1 MQLKGVLP
9 ALCRYRPHITILF
22 FFLFITLLTPLAA
35 RAQSSVRVLMLPF
48 DISSPTDAS
57 ALRRDVMEGL
67 AYALDRSGAEI
78 VGIEAVKEEMLNK
91 GVSRFTEEDAKA
103 LSKTV
108 RCDFVIIGS
117 VARTGETAEANWR
130 VLEAGTMNEAAS
142 YKKTSASEAELI
154 SLVRLSGPEVFEKI
168 FSVIKA
174 RPAVK
179 SGIIDRIAV
188 VGNKRVDTAA
198 ITKKLASKVSEPFS
212 PDDVKED
219 IRAIF
224 STGFFD
230 DVSADLSDT
239 TSGKVLTFIV
249 KEMPFVRKVEFK
261 GNSELKNEKV
271 REALTMKENT
281 ALDRVQMNEN
291 AEKIKA
297 LYAEEGF
304 YLTTVKP
311 VVESDGLEAKVI
323 FEINEGPEVK
333 VKRITFIGNSH
344 FDDSEL
350 KGFMTTAEKGFFSV
364 LTSSGKFNEYVFH
377 NDLALIMGRY
387 FDNGFI
393 NADIL
398 DQRVLLSEDKK
409 WFYITVAVSEGDRF
423 RVGAVDVSGE
433 ILTAREELLEK
444 FKLSKGDVFNRS
456 KLTKWIDAVTEV
468 YGDKGYAYADIRPM
482 TDLDTVNKTIDITL
496 EIKKNELAYI
506 ERIDITGNLKT
517 RDKVIRREIELGEGD
532 LFSTSSMKRSR
543 NNLRRLGYFEDVRV
557 KQTQG
562 SSGDRIKLDVDVKER
577 PTGSLSLGFGYSSV
591 DKLIGT
597 AAISQANF
605 MGTGLKL
612 DLSGTMSASSSKY
625 VLGFTEPWLF
635 DKPISAG
642 FDLYK
647 TERQYPDFTLRKN
660 GFDVRLGFPLTDRY
674 TRGYVTYRL
683 EDVHIYDVA
692 DTAAAY
698 IKDQQGTSTESS
710 IKGQIKRDTRDDA
723 FFPTEGS
730 VENLSAEFAGG
741 PIGGSTYFVKYEA
754 DAIKYF
760 PGPWETTFSVRGS
773 TGYVHS
779 YSGKEVPVYE
789 RYYLGGINSI
799 RGFQTRS
806 ISPKDQATGDSIGG
820 KSMVVFNAEFLFPL
834 LPEQNIKGLLFFD
847 MGNAYTGRIDLGD
860 MKKSAGTG
868 VRWFSPMGP
877 LRLELGFN
885 LDPKDGESGQ
895 EWDFTI
901 GSAF

>member
-1 MQLKGVLP
+1 MQLKEVYP
-9 ALCRYRPHITILF
+9 ALSRYRPYISILV
-22 FFLFITLLTPLAA
+22 FFLLASLLAPLSA
-35 RAQSSVRVLMLPF
+35 RAQSSLKVLVLPF
-48 DISSPTDAS
+48 EINSPTDAS
-57 ALRRDVMEGL
+57 AFRRDVMEGL
-67 AYALDRSGAEI
+67 ASALDRSGAEI
-78 VGIEAVKEEMLNK
+78 VGIEAVKEMMLNK
-91 GVSRFTEEDAKA
+91 GVSRFTEEEAKA

-108 RCDFVIIGS
+108 RYDFVILGS
-117 VARTGETAEANWR
+117 VARNGETAEANWR
-130 VLEAGTMNEAAS
+130 VLEAGTMNEAAL
-142 YKKTSASEAELI
+142 YKKTSASEAEVI
-154 SLVRLSGPEVFEKI
+154 SLVRLSGAEVFEKM
-168 FSVIKA
+168 FAVIKA

-198 ITKKLASKVSEPFS
+198 IMKKLTSRASEPFS

-249 KEMPFVRKVEFK
+249 KEMPFVRKVEFR

-271 REALTMKENT
+271 REALSMKENT
-281 ALDRVQMNEN
+281 ALDRVLMNEN

-311 VVESDGLEAKVI
+311 LVESDGLEAKVI

-344 FDDSEL
+344 FDDSRL

-377 NDLALIMGRY
+377 NDLAMIMGRY
-387 FDNGFI
+387 FDDGFI

-409 WFYITVAVSEGDRF
+409 WFSITVAVSEGDQF

-433 ILTAREELLEK
+433 ILTTKEELIEK

-468 YGDKGYAYADIRPM
+468 YGDKGYAYAEIKPV

-496 EIKKNELAYI
+496 DIKKNELAYI

-557 KQTQG
+557 KQAQG
-562 SSGDRIKLDVDVKER
+562 SAGDKIKLDVDVKER

-597 AAISQANF
+597 ASISQANF

-660 GFDVRLGFPLTDRY
+660 GFDVRLGFPITNRY

-692 DTAAAY
+692 EVAAAY

-723 FFPTEGS
+723 FFPSEGS
-730 VENLSAEFAGG
+730 VENLSVEFAGG

-754 DAIKYF
+754 DAVKYF

-847 MGNAYTGRIDLGD
+847 MGNAYTGRIDLGN
-860 MKKSAGTG
+860 MKRSAGTG